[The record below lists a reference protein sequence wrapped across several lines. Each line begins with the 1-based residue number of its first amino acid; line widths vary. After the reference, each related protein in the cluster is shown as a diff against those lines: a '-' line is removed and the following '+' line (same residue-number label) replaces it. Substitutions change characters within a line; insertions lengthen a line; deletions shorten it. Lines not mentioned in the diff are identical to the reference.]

1 MPEQEKKKKILLT
14 DDDSFFR
21 SMMIK
26 KLEKLGFSVSEAS
39 NGKEAIEI
47 ASKEMPDLVLLDVSM
62 PIMDGVET
70 LLKIK
75 KDKKFKDL
83 RVALLTGYGDPH
95 HEINADEKT
104 AKELGAVKY
113 LKKTE
118 NLESMLE
125 SIKQLVVLKMT

>member
-1 MPEQEKKKKILLT
+1 MAKIAAIFSKISLL
-14 DDDSFFR
+14 R
-21 SMMIK
+21 ERYYK
-26 KLEKLGFSVSEAS
+26 AS

-118 NLESMLE
+118 NLESMME
-125 SIKQLVVLKMT
+125 SIKQLVELKMT